1 MLLEEAHKPYNKL
14 AKESIDE
21 IIGDCLF
28 STPSPLPVLSQSDEN
43 GQQSSKTNNNS

>member
-21 IIGDCLF
+21 IIGGCLF